1 MRHGYLALDTEAAL
15 PAAGT
20 FRSCAQRGLM
30 SMGKKLGLLSPL
42 LLLAALSHGQQVT
55 TLTRPNLFVE
65 YLTTFEVSEKIQQG
79 FTTVLIYSGGQE
91 ATGPHVALGK
101 HNFRVPG
108 YAQRIAADLGNTLIA
123 PIIPFAPNPP
133 SIQKWPG
140 TVTLDS
146 LTFSKVN
153 EDLAKSMIGSGFKH
167 IIFLGDHGTSQAS
180 LAALAR
186 KLDALYR
193 GQGIDLY
200 YAGDGYT
207 KARKQIEA
215 YLKSQRITPGGH
227 GGNWDV
233 SETMAVSSHLV
244 RPKLFAAGDTTR
256 NGNGP
261 MNARGISG
269 DPTRA
274 SKKLG
279 KQFGEVRVRLYV
291 DEIRRHLASPVPAPL
306 EGK

>member
-1 MRHGYLALDTEAAL
+1 MKYGYLALDTEAVLRAV
-15 PAAGT
+15 GT
-20 FRSCAQRGLM
+20 FLSCAQRELM
-30 SMGKKLGLLSPL
+30 SRRKKLGLLGPL
-42 LLLAALSHGQQVT
+42 VLLSVLSYGQQVT
-55 TLTRPNLFVE
+55 TLTRPALFVE

-79 FTTVLIYSGGQE
+79 YTTVLIYSGGQE

-108 YAQRIAADLGNTLIA
+108 YAQRIAAELGHTLIA
-123 PIIPFAPNPP
+123 PVIPFAPNPP
-133 SIQKWPG
+133 SLQKWPG

-167 IIFLGDHGTSQAS
+167 LIFLGDHGPSQAP

-186 KLDALYR
+186 KLDNLYR

-207 KARKQIEA
+207 KARSQIEA
-215 YLKSQRITPGGH
+215 YLKSQRMVPGGH

-233 SETMAVSSHLV
+233 SETMAVSGHLV
-244 RPKLFAAGDTTR
+244 RLQLFATGDTTR

-261 MNARGISG
+261 LNARGISG
-269 DPTRA
+269 DPTHA

-279 KQFGEVRVRLYV
+279 KQFGDVRVRLYV
-291 DEIRRHLASPVPAPL
+291 DEIRHHLASPVPAPL
-306 EGK
+306 ESK